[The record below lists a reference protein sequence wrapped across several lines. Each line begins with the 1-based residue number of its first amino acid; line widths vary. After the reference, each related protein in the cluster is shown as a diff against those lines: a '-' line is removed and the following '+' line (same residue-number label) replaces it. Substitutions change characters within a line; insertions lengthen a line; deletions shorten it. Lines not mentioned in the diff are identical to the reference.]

1 MKKNLLLILSAFIY
15 LTTTAQNE
23 FKMLIQTDAPGATGT
38 SFELPIRNNVA
49 YDLTID
55 WGDGSALETYSTPS
69 SSQSSIPH
77 TYATDGQYV
86 ITITAPIPGFHSFHF
101 GTTSG
106 AGTPNN
112 RRKVLEIQ
120 QWGNL
125 YWQTFEGAFVG
136 CENMNI
142 TATDAP
148 DLSVVSNMSGAFS
161 SCTALNADINH
172 WNVSGVVNMFSTFG
186 GCTNF
191 NQPLNDWDVSSVT
204 NFSRMFE
211 NCTAFNQNLNS
222 WNVGAA
228 QVFSLMFKD
237 CTNFNGDITTWN
249 TASATN
255 MTNMFFGCTNFN
267 QPIGNWNVS
276 NVTNM
281 GSMFFKA
288 TNFNQSLNN
297 WNTSS
302 VTNMG
307 AMFWECTNFNG
318 NISAWNTAGV
328 TDMGTMFYL
337 CTNFNQAIGGWNVG
351 NVTNMQQMFRGASSF
366 NQPLNNW
373 NTSSVV
379 SFGFAEMFMGA
390 TSFNQPLNNW
400 DVSGATSFFLMFNG
414 CSNFNQDLDNWNVSN
429 STRFDGMFGGCT
441 NFNGNVTSWTLNT
454 NSNFQAINMFASC
467 NRFNQNLSGWNLS
480 RATALGGFLNGTNI
494 SPCVLGDMLV
504 AWSQQSLN
512 PNVSIGLQGLRTTTV
527 GDAARQLIVT
537 NFNWIFDGGFSL
549 GSLNISPSVDCG
561 FQNNGSVS
569 LGFGGFGNFPANEFI
584 LTGPVSQ
591 TTTEGFNTNF
601 SNLHVGSYNIII
613 TDATGCQ
620 LYDDSFDIIGTDNPE
635 VTSRTI
641 TPVSCT
647 QDSTGAISI
656 TTTGN
661 YVEWYDFDF
670 NYIND
675 GVNQIDNLPAGTYIA
690 YVYENSCIIRD
701 TIDVALGSVD
711 ATIAVNGNNISVT
724 ITEGLAPF
732 VIVWSGPD
740 GIINE
745 TGTELLGVPNGTY
758 TATVRDASF
767 CEKTLTATVSGTS
780 ISKLE
785 NTILN
790 IYPNPTSSILNI
802 ELDKET
808 NIEILSITG
817 VKLAE
822 MSGASQYQYNTSSLA
837 AGLYFIKAGEQT
849 MKFVK
854 N

>member
-1 MKKNLLLILSAFIY
+1 MKKKLLLIVSAFIY

-23 FKMLIQTDAPGATGT
+23 FIMLIQTNAPGATGT
-38 SFELPIRNNVA
+38 NFELPIRTNVA
-49 YDLTID
+49 YDLTIN

-77 TYATDGQYV
+77 TYATDGQYI

-101 GTTSG
+101 GTTGG

-161 SCTALNADINH
+161 SCIALNADINH
-172 WNVSGVVNMFSTFG
+172 WSVGGVVNMASTFG

-222 WNVGAA
+222 WNVAAA
-228 QVFSLMFKD
+228 QVFSFMFKD

-276 NVTNM
+276 NVTNL
-281 GSMFFKA
+281 GSMFFNA

-302 VTNMG
+302 VNNMSG
-307 AMFWECTNFNG
+307 MFWGCTNFNG
-318 NISAWNTAGV
+318 NISAWNTSGV
-328 TDMGTMFYL
+328 TNMGSMFL
-337 CTNFNQAIGGWNVG
+337 SCTNFNQAIGGWNVG

-379 SFGFAEMFMGA
+379 SFGFIEMFFIA
-390 TSFNQPLNNW
+390 TNFNQPLNNW
-400 DVSGATSFFLMFNG
+400 NVSGGTSFSSMFIG
-414 CSNFNQDLDNWNVSN
+414 CTNFNQDLDNWNVSN
-429 STRFDGMFGGCT
+429 STNFNGMFGGCT

-454 NSNFQAINMFASC
+454 NSNFQAINMFADC
-467 NRFNQNLSGWNLS
+467 NKFNQNLSGWNLT
-480 RATALGGFLNGTNI
+480 RASALGGFLNGTSI
-494 SPCVLGDMLV
+494 SPCVLDTMLV

-512 PNVSIGLQGLRTTTV
+512 ANVSIGLQGLRTTTV

-537 NFNWIFDGGFSL
+537 NSNWIFDGGFSL
-549 GSLNISPSVDCG
+549 GSLSISPSVDCG
-561 FQNNGSVS
+561 FLDKGSVS
-569 LGFGGFGNFPANEFI
+569 MGFNPFSQSALNTYS
-584 LTGPVSQ
+584 LTGATSAN
-591 TTTEGFNTNF
+591 TTANASTNF
-601 SNLHVGSYNIII
+601 FNLPVGNYNISI

-620 LYDDSFDIIGTDNPE
+620 LFDDSFDIIGADNPE
-635 VTSRTI
+635 VTSSTI

-656 TTTGN
+656 TTTGADI
-661 YVEWYDFDF
+661 EWYDIDY

-675 GVNQIDNLPAGTYIA
+675 GVNQIDDLPVGSYFAQIYL
-690 YVYENSCIIRD
+690 NSCSIKD
-701 TIDVALGSVD
+701 TFEVAQGAVD

-732 VIVWSGPD
+732 IIVWSGPD
-740 GIINE
+740 GIISE
-745 TGTELLGVPNGTY
+745 TSTELTDMPNGTY

-780 ISKLE
+780 ISNLE
-785 NTILN
+785 NTIVS

-808 NIEILSITG
+808 NIEIMGITG
-817 VKLAE
+817 IKITE